1 MPLTDMLR
9 RVFLGG
15 GMPTTE
21 SVQREIEGVLS
32 ATGKADAATLYERVA
47 QHLPT
52 AQRRMAVDQAC
63 QILVNRG
70 LVTARKKAATV
81 DPIYASGAYMISY
94 VTDDPT

>member
-21 SVQREIEGVLS
+21 SVQREVEAVLS
-32 ATGKADAATLYERVA
+32 GTGSADAAALYDRVA
-47 QHLPT
+47 QGLPD
-52 AQRRMAVDQAC
+52 AQRRMTVDQAS

-70 LVTARKKAATV
+70 IVRARHNGHDI
-81 DPIYASGAYMISY
+81 DPLYAQGAYTLSY
-94 VTDDPT
+94 VTDET

>member
-21 SVQREIEGVLS
+21 TVQREIEGVLS
-32 ATGKADAATLYERVA
+32 ATGKAEADTLYDRVA

-63 QILVNRG
+63 QILVNKG
-70 LVTARKKAATV
+70 LVIARQGDKTV
-81 DPIYASGAYMISY
+81 DPIYASGAYVISY
-94 VTDDPT
+94 PTDDSK